1 MGGGGGG
8 GGVGGGVWG
17 RGGLRWWAGGEVS
30 DDCHQMQ
37 QLLPR
42 DTSGISGSGNN
53 KAILSLCLILNWTE
67 H

>member
-1 MGGGGGG
+1 M
-8 GGVGGGVWG
+8 GVGVVGVVVVVWG
-17 RGGLRWWAGGEVS
+17 EARGGGGEVS

-53 KAILSLCLILNWTE
+53 KATYWLFVYF
-67 H
+67 